1 MSHAFD
7 RRSSFLHVQTV
18 RGHLLARILCP
29 AVGQRE
35 VPIIAQEAGDAML
48 ELGDDAKGKWMV
60 LDLAAVGTLS
70 SMGLGMCVDLGNR
83 ARHAGMKPALFGA
96 RPSLLELLRLM
107 KIDRQFQ
114 MVTEPQALD
123 RLLS

>member
-1 MSHAFD
+1 MHHTLD
-7 RRSSFLHVQTV
+7 RRSAFLHLQTV

-29 AVGQRE
+29 NVGQRE
-35 VPIIAQEAGDAML
+35 VPIVAQEAGDAIV
-48 ELGDDAKGKWMV
+48 ELGDDAKGRRFV
-60 LDLAAVGTLS
+60 LDLSDVGTLS

-83 ARHAGMKPALFGA
+83 ARHVGMKPTLFGA
-96 RPSLLELLRLM
+96 KPTLLELLRLM

-114 MVTEPQALD
+114 LVADAQGLD